1 MNKENVLQFLVK
13 FINGFVYNKE
23 LISELTEIISKT
35 GGEKRFFTLMVNKLR
50 LLAELGLDAV
60 QLTEFENIGQGIF
73 SMHLATK
80 LFNIRILYGFLPNSE
95 PVLLLAFYERAGK
108 RRTNYSSYIE
118 PARRRLEEEEERF
131 KNE

>member
-1 MNKENVLQFLVK
+1 MNKENVLQLLVK

-80 LFNIRILYGFLPNSE
+80 LFNIRILYGFCQIASLFYCLRFTNVPE
-95 PVLLLAFYERAGK
+95 KEELTILA
-108 RRTNYSSYIE
+108 I
-118 PARRRLEEEEERF
+118 
-131 KNE
+131 